1 MFVLVAAAL
10 MGGCGSSGP
19 TPARIRTTPLLS
31 IFEDEALLHADPAHA
46 LATFQ
51 QLGASVVRVYVAWN
65 TIAPDPDATAKPPFD
80 ASDPASYPVGAWA
93 LYDEIVRDAA
103 ARGMRVDFTVS
114 GGAPV
119 WAAGPGLPPRSAK
132 AADAWEPSAAAF
144 GEFVHALGVRYSGNY
159 KPAGASAALP
169 RVAFWSIWNEPNYGV
184 YLAPQVIEPQVEVAP
199 RLYRGLLDAA
209 WRALLATGHG
219 PRTDTI
225 LIGETAPRG
234 AQDFPGNF
242 SGTLPLRFI
251 RALYCVNTSFA
262 PLRGTAATLRGCPAD
277 AAGSTRFVAENP
289 ALFEASGFADHPY
302 QDAQAPDQTFADY
315 ADYADFSQLGNLGR
329 TLDRAA
335 AAYGSHVHLPIYST
349 EFGYNTSMLP
359 AAQGAAYMNE
369 AEYLSWLSP
378 RIGSYD
384 QYLLVDSP
392 TPANSTTGGFQTG
405 LISAGGAPKPTLAA
419 YRMPL
424 WLPVISAAA
433 RTPLEVWG
441 CARPAPY
448 WAHVTGKSQ
457 HVEIQFA
464 RPGASAFRTLLSV
477 TLTDRSSCYFDV
489 KVTPPASGQIRLSW
503 RGEGQRFDSRI
514 QMISLQ

>member
-1 MFVLVAAAL
+1 MFVLAAAAVL
-10 MGGCGSSGP
+10 GGCGSSGP
-19 TPARIRTTPLLS
+19 APARIRRTPLLS
-31 IFEDEALLHADPAHA
+31 IFEDEALLRADPARA

-65 TIAPDPDATAKPPFD
+65 SIAPDPDATAEPAFD
-80 ASDPASYPVGAWA
+80 ASDPASYPAGSWA

-103 ARGMRVDFTVS
+103 ARGMRVDFNVS

-119 WAAGPGLPPRSAK
+119 WAAGPGLPPHSAK

-144 GEFVHALGVRYSGNY
+144 GEFVHALGVRYSGDY

-169 RVAFWSIWNEPNYGV
+169 RVAFWSIWNEPNYGI
-184 YLAPQVIEPQVEVAP
+184 YLAPQATVPAQVEVAP

-209 WRALLATGHG
+209 WQALRSTGHG

-234 AQDFPGNF
+234 QIGLRLPGNF
-242 SGTLPLRFI
+242 SGMVPLRFI
-251 RALYCVNTSFA
+251 RALYCVNGSFA

-277 AAGSTRFVAENP
+277 AAGTARFAADNP
-289 ALFEASGFADHPY
+289 PLFQASGFADHPY

-315 ADYADFSQLGNLGR
+315 PGYADFSELGNLER

-335 AAYGSHVHLPIYST
+335 AAYGSQVRLPIYST
-349 EFGYNTSMLP
+349 EFGSNTSFLS
-359 AAQGAAYMNE
+359 AALGAAYMNQ
-369 AEYLSWLSP
+369 AEYLSWLNP
-378 RIGSYD
+378 RIRSYD
-384 QYLLVDSP
+384 QYTLID
-392 TPANSTTGGFQTG
+392 TPASPFQPG
-405 LISAGGAPKPTLAA
+405 LINSGGAPKATLAA
-419 YRMPL
+419 YTIPL

-448 WAHVTGKSQ
+448 WARVTGKSQ

-503 RGEGQRFDSRI
+503 RGKGQRFDSRI
-514 QMISLQ
+514 QAISLQ